1 MYQKISKHEQVMKK
15 YANKLIAEK
24 VVSEQDFAVSVTSE
38 HRYTSFKVFFC
49 VCRWSFLN
57 MKKSVKKHTSNLPM
71 MMMLKIISLTGLI
84 HHGKVSSKRYIVNT
98 CTFT

>member
-38 HRYTSFKVFFC
+38 HRYTSFNFFFVFVDGAF
-49 VCRWSFLN
+49 
-57 MKKSVKKHTSNLPM
+57 
-71 MMMLKIISLTGLI
+71 
-84 HHGKVSSKRYIVNT
+84 
-98 CTFT
+98 